1 MFTHAWSCR
10 SHILFC
16 AITFWWFAVMLQK
29 VTCCPC
35 ILTLLMNALPEKLLL
50 SSWYPQMCTLSAF
63 AYDSNSLFAFIV
75 SFIVCHFACI
85 PSSLEKWSTNTIAA
99 VYFPWQV
106 PNDFV
111 MKTLVDDSK
120 ELNDTHSPAE
130 IACFISFVGLLHFQ
144 VFGVAFPYKQLHILD
159 CPPLAVRLVACEWF
173 LELTWSLA
181 CWKAGG

>member
-10 SHILFC
+10 SRILFC

-63 AYDSNSLFAFIV
+63 AYDSNSFFAFIV
-75 SFIVCHFACI
+75 SFIVCHFAYI

-99 VYFPWQV
+99 VYISLDRYPMILWWKPWL
-106 PNDFV
+106 
-111 MKTLVDDSK
+111 MTLKSWTTPIPLLRLLALFLLWVFYTSK
-120 ELNDTHSPAE
+120 FLVLSFHISSCTYW
-130 IACFISFVGLLHFQ
+130 IAL
-144 VFGVAFPYKQLHILD
+144 P
-159 CPPLAVRLVACEWF
+159 
-173 LELTWSLA
+173 
-181 CWKAGG
+181 WKLG